1 MRTKRGR
8 EKKQQRNAFGRLGIK
23 RSCERNQKKVERG
36 KEKNAKG
43 KKTSQKAYD
52 EYMLKEPHALQAGAA
67 IVLNL
72 FAVTTDE
79 FL

>member
-52 EYMLKEPHALQAGAA
+52 E
-67 IVLNL
+67 
-72 FAVTTDE
+72 
-79 FL
+79 